1 MTSVLAALFHAIP
14 ENVAIHLPVLQVII
28 PLIAAPICL
37 VIRRTQATWIIA
49 LAVSW
54 IGLAVALAL
63 LGTILETDK
72 SIVYF
77 LGSWAAP
84 WGIEYRI
91 DTLSAFVL
99 VIVAGIGSITM
110 LFAPTSVAA
119 EIPKDRIYLFYT
131 MYLLTLAGLLGIAV
145 TGDAFNLFVFLEIS
159 SLSSYVLIS
168 LGSQRQA
175 LTAAFRYLILG
186 TVGATFYVIGV
197 GLMYQMT
204 GTLNMADLAERLP
217 AVAETRTILVAISFL
232 TIGIGL
238 KLGLFP
244 LHVWLPNAY
253 AYAPSLVTAFLA
265 ATATKVAVYVFLRIY
280 FTVFGAEVFAALPVD
295 EFLLVLSLV
304 AILSMSSVAIF
315 QTNAKRLLA
324 YSSVA
329 QIGYMTIG
337 ISLVSTTGLAATILH
352 MFNHA
357 LMKSALFLV
366 LACVFLRIKSVRI
379 EDMAG
384 LGRSMPLTMAA
395 FVLAGFSLIGIPLT
409 VGFVSKWYLIIA
421 AIEKDWWIVAVLI
434 LMSSLLAI
442 IYFWRVVE
450 VAYFKQRA
458 DDAAQISEAPA
469 GMLIPMWILVA
480 ANIYFGTNTN
490 LSVSTAMAA
499 ARSLIGVTP

>member
-217 AVAETRTILVAISFL
+217 AVAETRTI
-232 TIGIGL
+232 
-238 KLGLFP
+238 
-244 LHVWLPNAY
+244 
-253 AYAPSLVTAFLA
+253 
-265 ATATKVAVYVFLRIY
+265 
-280 FTVFGAEVFAALPVD
+280 
-295 EFLLVLSLV
+295 
-304 AILSMSSVAIF
+304 
-315 QTNAKRLLA
+315 
-324 YSSVA
+324 
-329 QIGYMTIG
+329 
-337 ISLVSTTGLAATILH
+337 
-352 MFNHA
+352 
-357 LMKSALFLV
+357 
-366 LACVFLRIKSVRI
+366 
-379 EDMAG
+379 
-384 LGRSMPLTMAA
+384 
-395 FVLAGFSLIGIPLT
+395 
-409 VGFVSKWYLIIA
+409 
-421 AIEKDWWIVAVLI
+421 
-434 LMSSLLAI
+434 
-442 IYFWRVVE
+442 
-450 VAYFKQRA
+450 
-458 DDAAQISEAPA
+458 
-469 GMLIPMWILVA
+469 
-480 ANIYFGTNTN
+480 
-490 LSVSTAMAA
+490 
-499 ARSLIGVTP
+499 